1 MQVEAD
7 TPVVAETAGNETAA
21 ANADSVTA
29 TDAVAGEGQGKAE
42 GEAADKAKEGQDEAK
57 PSEGAPEHYDA
68 FELPDGYTLEGD
80 RLEAVQA
87 FARAQGWSQEKAQ
100 AGVAEYLKMRAEE
113 MEHQRGAWAMQSEE
127 EFGKDFADISTG
139 AQRALVM
146 AEGLRPG
153 ISQRMDATN
162 LGNHPDVLWLFN
174 QLGQHLKPKPMHG
187 MDNEASASES
197 RPEKKLWP
205 SMT

>member
-1 MQVEAD
+1 MS
-7 TPVVAETAGNETAA
+7 NETESTEAVTATTGDTAAA
-21 ANADSVTA
+21 ANADSTQA
-29 TDAVAGEGQGKAE
+29 TDAGAGEGQGKAE
-42 GEAADKAKEGQDEAK
+42 GESEAQANDKPQ
-57 PSEGAPEHYDA
+57 EGAPEKYEA
-68 FELPDGYTLEGD
+68 FTLPDGYVLEGD
-80 RLEAVQA
+80 RLDAVQE
-87 FARAQGWSQEKAQ
+87 FARANNWTQEKAQ
-100 AGVAEYLKMRAEE
+100 ASVDEYLKMRTAE
-113 MEHQRGAWAMQSEE
+113 MEHQRGAWAVQSED

-153 ISQRMDATN
+153 ITQRIDATN

-187 MDNEASASES
+187 MENEASASES

-205 SMT
+205 SMA